1 MFLDRCDICH
11 KPRQCRGYLNMILCD
26 ECLAKDKEKQSY
38 IDIKKIDHNQK
49 QMTLD
54 DFLRK

>member
-11 KPRQCRGYLNMILCD
+11 KPRKCRGYLNMILCD
-26 ECLAKDKEKQSY
+26 ECLAKEKQSY